1 MSYLKGLSVS
11 LPGETE
17 RNHGRYHSVFYG
29 VTWWDTSVEVDEWT
43 TEVKYGRETDQKS
56 QYVLLMII
64 QNSEYS
70 AEVWFDF
77 LASL

>member
-1 MSYLKGLSVS
+1 
-11 LPGETE
+11 
-17 RNHGRYHSVFYG
+17 VFYG